1 VRKKVETAAVV
12 MSKVGGDR
20 IDLGSCEVEVY
31 RGLIETEAEM
41 RSSPTVRRRLYKRK
55 SGSMG
60 GGRNEEDFERVRR
73 RDEWRFGE

>member
-1 VRKKVETAAVV
+1 MRKKVETAAVV

-60 GGRNEEDFERVRR
+60 GGKK
-73 RDEWRFGE
+73 